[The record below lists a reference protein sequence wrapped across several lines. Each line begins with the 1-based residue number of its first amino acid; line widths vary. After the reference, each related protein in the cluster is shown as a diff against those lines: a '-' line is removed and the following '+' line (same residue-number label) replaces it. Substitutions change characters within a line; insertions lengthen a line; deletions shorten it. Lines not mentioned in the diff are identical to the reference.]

1 VELVAELA
9 EEDAADDGDVVMSV
23 DIAVG
28 VNVKGVVIVVIGAI
42 VEAVVIGRLGLTD
55 DVDETS
61 IIVNSGLVFP
71 ESPNRTMI

>member
-1 VELVAELA
+1 MELVAELA